1 MSTDYGPIQLARHL
15 GLSRGQ
21 FDRACRWEIV
31 PAPDRDG
38 RRWSPEAIAGLDRDR
53 LLAQVGHLPDVGA
66 VRAAEEIATAVG
78 IQVQPDAIA
87 ELARW
92 GHLRVVGTY
101 RDHLLYD
108 GGDLENVIASGD
120 ADLLAR
126 AEQAG
131 QLHTTDQ
138 AATVLGLRRCDVQHL
153 VRAGY
158 LPVATWVHHPMS
170 RRSGLVALYRQADLD
185 QIATTVEL
193 DLDAARHT
201 PAGRRSPLAQLPT
214 ASA

>member
-66 VRAAEEIATAVG
+66 VRAAEEITAATG

-101 RDHLLYD
+101 RDHPLYD
-108 GGDLENVIASGD
+108 GGDLEHLITTAD

-131 QLHTTDQ
+131 QLHTTDH

-158 LPVATWVHHPMS
+158 LPVTTWARNPTHRHS
-170 RRSGLVALYRQADLD
+170 AAVALYRQADLD
-185 QIATTVEL
+185 QIATTAEL

-201 PAGRRSPLAQLPT
+201 PTGRRSPLAQLPT
-214 ASA
+214 ATT